1 MTRPKAGEPPSLNIE
16 SITVGST
23 SDPVRQVALNREG
36 GLVEIAG
43 RTGTLKAPEP
53 MSGQKHRLQ
62 AMQRD
67 GENWFRIE
75 KPANKTRA
83 DDKDV
88 AVATVYIYDEIGFW
102 GVSAKDFADEI
113 NALDVDEIKVH
124 INSPGG
130 EVWDGITILNT
141 LRGHPAKVTTIVDG
155 VAASSASFI
164 AMGGDEVVMM
174 RNSELMIHD
183 AWGMA
188 VGNAA
193 DLADLAARLDAM
205 SDNIASIY
213 AEKTG
218 GTTEEWREFMRA
230 ETWYSAQEAV
240 EAKLADR
247 VDSSN
252 AARTDAK
259 NKFDLTIFNYA
270 GRDHA
275 PSPARTPRASAPGTT
290 TEEKPMADEPA
301 SPAEPEVETPPQAS
315 TTEADPPLTTQAE
328 PPAAVVTGATSTTGT
343 TTTTNAS
350 GADVTVIHV
359 PAGTPTPDP
368 APAPAAAA
376 EHNQEGAGMQVDPV
390 KLRESLGLNPS
401 ASDEEVRAAVV
412 ASGFASMTPLHEGA
426 PELRISGRTPKVP
439 EPDPTVV
446 TVDSSI
452 LDQLRQDAAA
462 GVEAFQKLFR
472 QERDQTIAA
481 AINEG
486 KFAPAR
492 REHWEKA
499 WDKDPEGTKMA
510 IASLSKGL
518 VPMAPIGY
526 MSTTVEAREAED
538 DLYAQLYGNGGQF

>member
-1 MTRPKAGEPPSLNIE
+1 MSRPEVGDSTRFGAG
-16 SITVGST
+16 
-23 SDPVRQVALNREG
+23 LNRAP
-36 GLVEIAG
+36 I
-43 RTGTLKAPEP
+43 PEP
-53 MSGQKHRLQ
+53 MSGQKQRLQ

-75 KPANKTRA
+75 KPKDKTRA
-83 DDKDV
+83 DDSPL
-88 AVATVYIYDEIGFW
+88 VATVYIYDEIGFW
-102 GVSAKDFADEI
+102 GVTAKDFADQL
-113 NALDVDEIKVH
+113 NALQVDEIRVH

-213 AEKTG
+213 AERTG

-240 EAKLADR
+240 DAKLADR

-252 AARTDAK
+252 AARQDAK

-275 PSPARTPRASAPGTT
+275 PSPSRTPRASAPGATT
-290 TEEKPMADEPA
+290 KEKSMGDESTSPPDPGAETASDASSTEGPAPAQSEA
-301 SPAEPEVETPPQAS
+301 SPDVVVEGAQ
-315 TTEADPPLTTQAE
+315 
-328 PPAAVVTGATSTTGT
+328 VTTSTTSAG
-343 TTTTNAS
+343 S
-350 GADVTVIHV
+350 ADITVVHV
-359 PAGTPTPDP
+359 PAGAPATTPDP
-368 APAPAAAA
+368 SPAPAAEAP
-376 EHNQEGAGMQVDPV
+376 HNQEGAGMQVDPV

-412 ASGFASMTPLHEGA
+412 ASGFASMTPLGQGA
-426 PELRISGRTPKVP
+426 PELRTQGRTPKAP
-439 EPDPTVV
+439 APDPTVV

-472 QERDQTIAA
+472 QERDSTIAQ

-518 VPMAPIGY
+518 VPMSPVGY
-526 MSTTVEAREAED
+526 MSTTTESREAED
-538 DLYAQLYGNGGQF
+538 VLYNELYGGQA